1 MRPQA
6 TDVLEPRK
14 IFYFGPLP
22 RDARLDLFEIHPRH
36 GDFVISDCE
45 TRETHVKG
53 SLSGVPDQ

>member
-1 MRPQA
+1 
-6 TDVLEPRK
+6 
-14 IFYFGPLP
+14 LP